1 MLPTLISLAI
11 SGSYVFADEPAPEVI
26 SAPTITESSPPPV
39 VTPPAINP
47 DMEKYREDIEKR
59 MAEQQA
65 AIEKRMAEQQDI
77 IKKQIEQQQ
86 KQHQEMME
94 KRNANMQEMMEKRNA
109 KIQEMQKLMEQSRN
123 SKSPEDYQHTMDKM
137 QEMHGRNEVAPP
149 PPPAW
154 GNRGPVVAPPNWNVP
169 YAQPRGNYYR
179 PTPNFAPIPNGEHHV
194 EVDQSLKNIEKL
206 LQEVIDILQKK

>member
-1 MLPTLISLAI
+1 MKKFVLPTLISLAI
-11 SGSYVFADEPAPEVI
+11 SGNYVLAEEPVVVQEAETAPAI
-26 SAPTITESSPPPV
+26 AAPVAPNV
-39 VTPPAINP
+39 VTPPPVNIE
-47 DMEKYREDIEKR
+47 MEKYRETIEKR

-65 AIEKRMAEQQDI
+65 AIEKRMVEQQEI

-109 KIQEMQKLMEQSRN
+109 KIKEMQELMEQSRN
-123 SKSPEDYQHTMDKM
+123 SNNPEDHQRMMDKM
-137 QEMHGRNEVAPP
+137 QEGRNDSL

-154 GNRGPVVAPPNWNVP
+154 TNRAPMAPVPSWNVP
-169 YAQPRGNYYR
+169 YMQPRANYR
-179 PTPNFAPIPNGEHHV
+179 AAPAPIHNSGHHV
-194 EVDQSLKNIEKL
+194 EVEQSLKNIEKL